1 VTETRLDAPTAGAEP
16 AVIVDHVSM
25 EFQLV
30 HERQLTLKA
39 AVIQTLGGRRPRVE
53 RFRALDDVSFTAAQG
68 EALGIIGPNGSGKTT
83 LLRLLAGIYTPTR
96 GTITARGRLTTL
108 IDLGGGFNPELTGEE
123 NVFLVGALHG
133 IRRSQIRERLP
144 HIVQFAGLEHFIQVP
159 VKNYSAGMNAR
170 LGFAVATDSEPD
182 VMIVD
187 EVLAVGD
194 EAFQRKS
201 FERMERFRAEG
212 KTMILVSHDL
222 ATVERFCDRAILLRA
237 GRVAGEGDPRRI
249 VEMYRSLAAAP

>member
-1 VTETRLDAPTAGAEP
+1 MPPLDATDPRPEP
-16 AVIVDHVSM
+16 AVRVDHVTM

-39 AVIQTLGGRRPRVE
+39 AAVQMLRGRRPRVE
-53 RFRALDDVSFTAAQG
+53 RFRALDDVSFTAARG
-68 EALGIIGPNGSGKTT
+68 EALGVIGPNGSGKTT

-96 GTITARGRLTTL
+96 GTIVANGRVATL

-123 NVFLVGALHG
+123 NVYLAGALQGFRLAHM
-133 IRRSQIRERLP
+133 RARLP
-144 HIVQFAGLEHFIQVP
+144 QIVEFAGLEHFIQVP

-182 VMIVD
+182 VIIVD

-201 FERMERFRAEG
+201 FDRMERFRAHG
-212 KTMILVSHDL
+212 STMIIVSHDL
-222 ATVERFCDRAILLRA
+222 VTVGRFCDRVLLLRA
-237 GRVAGEGDPRRI
+237 GRIAAEGKPAEM
-249 VEMYRSLAAAP
+249 VELYRSQASIP